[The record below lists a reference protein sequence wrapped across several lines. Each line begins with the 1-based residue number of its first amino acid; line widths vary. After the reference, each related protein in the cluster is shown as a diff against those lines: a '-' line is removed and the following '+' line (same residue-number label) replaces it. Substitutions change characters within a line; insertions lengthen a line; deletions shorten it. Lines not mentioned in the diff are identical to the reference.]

1 MLWLEKQEWMACYQ
15 YLNRFCVFAMH
26 GVVLQY
32 VMGCHPPYPVERPRG
47 CLRALRGCCIASGV
61 LDQSVLRG
69 YMYLASSSAPCKEWR
84 A

>member
-32 VMGCHPPYPVERPRG
+32 VMGCHTPPTLSRG
-47 CLRALRGCCIASGV
+47 QGDVSEPLGVAALLVAS
-61 LDQSVLRG
+61 LISQS
-69 YMYLASSSAPCKEWR
+69 
-84 A
+84 